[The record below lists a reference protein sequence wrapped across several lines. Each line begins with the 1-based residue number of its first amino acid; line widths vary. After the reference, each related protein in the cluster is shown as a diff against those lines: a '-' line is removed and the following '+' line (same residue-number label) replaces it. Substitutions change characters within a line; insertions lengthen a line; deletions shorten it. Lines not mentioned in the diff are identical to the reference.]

1 MESVLKHHG
10 ILGMKWGIRRYQN
23 ADGSLTAAGRKRYG
37 KEEKKKS
44 GSTGNEGNSNTNQVK
59 VKITS
64 KPAKTSSDP
73 SRMTNEELQARIQRI
88 QLENQYKQLTARE
101 ASAGEKFAKEVVG
114 TSLKTVATKRLTK
127 FLNDRLDAAI
137 NKRLGM
143 KNAADN
149 AQASADA
156 YAKETADWD
165 RKRRAEAAGTY
176 AYNFVNTAAN
186 AAMNGM
192 YSGFARAASAASSSP
207 TQAAGSDFVQ
217 ALFSAPVSQLMLPP
231 GR

>member
-44 GSTGNEGNSNTNQVK
+44 GSTGNEGKSNTSQTT

-64 KPAKTSSDP
+64 KPAKTSNDP
-73 SRMTNEELQARIQRI
+73 SKMTNEELQARIQRI
-88 QLENQYKQLTARE
+88 QMENQYKQLTARE

-137 NKRLGM
+137 SKRLGV

-176 AYNFVNTAAN
+176 AYNFVNTA
-186 AAMNGM
+186 MNGM
-192 YSGFARAASAASSSP
+192 YSGFARAASAAAGSP
-207 TQAAGSDFVQ
+207 TQAVGSDFVQ
-217 ALFSAPVSQLMLPP
+217 SLFSTPVSQLMLPP
-231 GR
+231 G